1 MYQLLLVD
9 DEPVIRMTF
18 RNLLPWDD
26 SPWHIAGMV
35 SNGEE
40 ALAFLAQHSVDII
53 ITDMKMPQMNG
64 LELIRHLKEQR
75 FPGAIL
81 VLSNYSDFSLVRQAM
96 QLGARDYMLKTDMEA
111 APMREALERL
121 SENLAPAEKRAAPE
135 PTGITDDYR
144 RTVLRDLML
153 GYAPTEESDWNDS
166 VLLPHAPYRMLDV
179 VMGNLGERPVTYKSI
194 RNVLLANFNEQTDVI
209 YLGEQEYICLIPAGK
224 ENEDALLRRSVQL
237 VRQLKMYL
245 NSRANILVSS
255 PFADTEALRC
265 QLGQCQNAAK
275 LFFYEISENCLAAER
290 IVFSS
295 LAEEALTEEA
305 ACQLADAFSHSPDRA
320 DSWITALMQRCADR
334 RVDPE
339 LLRSY
344 VFQILQ
350 ALLLNHPQTA
360 ESAVFASH
368 LDVLSCKSAE
378 RLCNLLH
385 ALLPSLLETPAA
397 ELQTGNHDVRTLI
410 LYLQQ
415 HYTEHISLD
424 TLSATVNLN
433 RSYLCRLFKRE
444 TGESLFQHLARLR
457 LERATGLLL
466 QEGLSIREVA
476 ARVGIDDPFY
486 FTRMFKKQYGV
497 APSEYAIQKKSQ
509 QTGIIKPSK
518 TAVLSDA

>member
-26 SPWHIAGMV
+26 TPWHIAGMV

-40 ALAFLAQHSVDII
+40 ALAFLEQQPADIV

-64 LELIRHLKEQR
+64 LELIRRLKER
-75 FPGAIL
+75 HFPGTIL

-121 SENLAPAEKRAAPE
+121 SENLAPSGKRTAAE
-135 PTGITDDYR
+135 GGGMTDDDR

-153 GYAPTEESDWNDS
+153 GYAPAEENGRKDAL
-166 VLLPHAPYRMLDV
+166 LLPYAPYRMLDV
-179 VMGNLGERPVTYKSI
+179 VMGEPGERPAAYKSV
-194 RNVLLANFNEQTDVI
+194 RNVLLANFNEQTDVV
-209 YLGEQEYICLIPAGK
+209 YLGEQKYICLIPAAQ
-224 ENEDALLRRSVQL
+224 ESEDTFLRRGVQL

-245 NSRANILVSS
+245 NSSAHILVSA
-255 PFADTEALRC
+255 PFADTEGIRR
-265 QLGQCQNAAK
+265 QLERCQNAAR
-275 LFFYEISENCLAAER
+275 LFFYEGMENCLTAEQ

-295 LAEEALTEEA
+295 LTEEALPEEA
-305 ACQLADAFSHSPDRA
+305 ACQLAEAFVHGPERA
-320 DSWITALMQRCADR
+320 DEWIAALVRRCAER

-339 LLRSY
+339 LLRNY

-350 ALLLNHPQTA
+350 ALLLNHPQTS

-368 LDVLSCKSAE
+368 VDVLSCKSAE
-378 RLCNLLH
+378 RLCSLLH
-385 ALLPSLLETPAA
+385 TLLPSLLETPAA
-397 ELQTGNHDVRTLI
+397 EVRTGNHDVRMLI

-424 TLSATVNLN
+424 TLAATVNLN

-444 TGESLFQHLARLR
+444 TGESLFQYLARLR
-457 LERATGLLL
+457 LERAAGLLL
-466 QEGLSIREVA
+466 QEELSIREAA

-497 APSEYAIQKKSQ
+497 APSEYAMQRKARQ
-509 QTGIIKPSK
+509 AEGTK
-518 TAVLSDA
+518 TE